1 MDLVMQDRAWDG
13 ETEGILTVLR
23 RIAVEK
29 LEMTPARLERI
40 RPDASLVE
48 VLELDSLAQ
57 VMFVLEIEEHYGF
70 QFDPEEIARVQ
81 TIADLVG
88 VIRSRSPR
96 DSVDPGTSP

>member
-1 MDLVMQDRAWDG
+1 MKQDHLLDNL
-13 ETEGILTVLR
+13 TERILAGLR

-29 LEMTPARLERI
+29 LEMPPARIEKL

-57 VMFVLEIEEHYGF
+57 VVFILEIEEHYGF
-70 QFDPEEIARVQ
+70 QFDPEEIARVR

-88 VIRSRSPR
+88 VIGRRSPR
-96 DSVDPGTSP
+96 VSAGNPS

>member
-1 MDLVMQDRAWDG
+1 MQASVADG
-13 ETEGILTVLR
+13 VTEAILPVLR

-29 LEMTPARLERI
+29 LEMAPARLERL

-57 VMFVLEIEEHYGF
+57 VVFILEIEEHYGF

-81 TIADLVG
+81 TISDLVG
-88 VIRSRSPR
+88 VIGSRLA
-96 DSVDPGTSP
+96 PGPAGQGIPA

>member
-1 MDLVMQDRAWDG
+1 MQDGARDG
-13 ETEGILTVLR
+13 VTEGILTVLR

-57 VMFVLEIEEHYGF
+57 VVLVLEIEEHYGF
-70 QFDPEEIARVQ
+70 QFDPEEIARVR

-88 VIRSRSPR
+88 VIRSRASQEG
-96 DSVDPGTSP
+96 PGSGIPS